1 MIRSV
6 LVSLLFLAFMSDAKE
21 DSKKEIVLLHTNDIE
36 SVYEPIPAT
45 WRDDMELIG
54 GISHLATLIRNVRES
69 ESITFLVDAGDI
81 FTGALS
87 KKSEGKLPFDL
98 YSAMNYDT
106 LTLGNHEFE
115 YGWERLVET
124 IPRANFPVLNANIVN
139 EASGELIAQPYTILE
154 SNGVKVGVIGVMGI
168 DAFYNTMASFHRT
181 GLTIKDP
188 TETAQ
193 YWADKIRDEVDII
206 VVLTHQNRT
215 APMQTNKESDPSVQ
229 RGFDEDYAMAGNLRG
244 VDVIFGG
251 HSDNGLKQPVIHPET
266 GTVIGLTFGQGMHLG
281 YTKFKVDTEKHDV
294 EFIEGYLI
302 PVNSNQL
309 PEDKQTAELIKN
321 YRMLY
326 PELAEVLAIVAEPL
340 MRKYNEESTIGNLLT
355 DYMRIAAKSDIAFLN
370 SGAIRADINAGSITL
385 EELINVYPFKDN
397 LTVIEL
403 TGAQIKDLI
412 EYSLT
417 LPYGIGQISG
427 VEIKYDS
434 TLEDMKKV
442 IEIKFN
448 GEDIN
453 LDAKYSVSVSGYLAT
468 GGDGYEVFTKGLI
481 INDDMPFQDALYE
494 EFKKAG
500 LIEMPKLGRLID
512 ISEYD

>member
-1 MIRSV
+1 M
-6 LVSLLFLAFMSDAKE
+6 FAE
-21 DSKKEIVLLHTNDIE
+21 NKEIIILHTNDIE

-54 GISHLATLIRNVRES
+54 GISHLATLIRDVRES

-115 YGWERLVET
+115 YGWEKLVET
-124 IPRANFPVLNANIVN
+124 IPRANFPVLNANIVH

-154 SNGVKVGVIGVMGI
+154 RSGVKVGVIGVMGI

-193 YWADKIRDEVDII
+193 YWADKIRDQVDIT

-281 YTKFKVDTEKHDV
+281 YTKFKVDTQKHDA

-309 PEDKQTAELIKN
+309 PEDKQTAALIN
-321 YRMLY
+321 DYRKIY
-326 PELAEVLAIVAEPL
+326 PELLEVLAIVNEPL
-340 MRKYNEESTIGNLLT
+340 MRKYNQESDIGNLLT
-355 DYMRIAAKSDIAFLN
+355 DYMRKTAQSDIAFLN
-370 SGAIRADINAGSITL
+370 SGAIRADFNTGNVTL
-385 EELINVYPFKDN
+385 EQLLNVYPFKDN

-403 TGAQIKDLI
+403 TGNQIKELI

-427 VEIKYDS
+427 LKIKYDS
-434 TLEDMKKV
+434 SLNPMKHVIDIKV
-442 IEIKFN
+442 DGKDLIASK
-448 GEDIN
+448 
-453 LDAKYSVSVSGYLAT
+453 KYTVSVSGYLAK
-468 GGDGYEVFTKGLI
+468 GGDGYRVFTEGRFV
-481 INDDMPFQDALYE
+481 NDEKPFQDALYE
-494 EFKKAG
+494 EFKKAKI
-500 LIEMPKLGRLID
+500 IEIPASGRLID
-512 ISEYD
+512 VGN

>member
-1 MIRSV
+1 M
-6 LVSLLFLAFMSDAKE
+6 FAE
-21 DSKKEIVLLHTNDIE
+21 NKEIIILHTNDIE

-54 GISHLATLIRNVRES
+54 GISHLATLIRDVRES
-69 ESITFLVDAGDI
+69 ENITFLVDAGDI

-115 YGWERLVET
+115 YGWKKLVET
-124 IPRANFPVLNANIVN
+124 IPRANFPVLNANILH

-154 SNGVKVGVIGVMGI
+154 RSGVKVGVIGVMGI

-193 YWADKIRDEVDII
+193 YWADKIRDQVDIT

-281 YTKFKVDTEKHDV
+281 YTKFKVDTQKHDA

-309 PEDKQTAELIKN
+309 PEDKQTAALIN
-321 YRMLY
+321 DYRKIY
-326 PELAEVLAIVAEPL
+326 PELLEVLAIVNEPL
-340 MRKYNEESTIGNLLT
+340 MRKYNQESDIGNLLT
-355 DYMRIAAKSDIAFLN
+355 DYMRKAAQSDIAFLN
-370 SGAIRADINAGSITL
+370 SGAIRADFNTGNVTL
-385 EELINVYPFKDN
+385 EQLINVYPFKDN

-403 TGAQIKDLI
+403 TGNQIKELI

-427 VEIKYDS
+427 LKIKYDS
-434 TLEDMKKV
+434 SLNPMKRVIDIKV
-442 IEIKFN
+442 DGKDLIASK
-448 GEDIN
+448 
-453 LDAKYSVSVSGYLAT
+453 KYTVSVSGYLAK
-468 GGDGYEVFTKGLI
+468 GGDGYRVFTEGRFV
-481 INDDMPFQDALYE
+481 NDEKPFQDALYE
-494 EFKKAG
+494 EFKKAKI
-500 LIEMPKLGRLID
+500 IEIPASGRLID
-512 ISEYD
+512 VGN